1 MAIFPIQ
8 LCGAY
13 ALNRASLMDADD
25 RLELL
30 CLNSMLEYS
39 EPTMMVMLIVMSC
52 IQMDLLGSP
61 ADRMD
66 PKETSSSVGMGE
78 SLVFVRMTEGFGLE
92 LSETA
97 HHLKPSKNK

>member
-1 MAIFPIQ
+1 
-8 LCGAY
+8 
-13 ALNRASLMDADD
+13 MDADD

-30 CLNSMLEYS
+30 CLNSMLEYL